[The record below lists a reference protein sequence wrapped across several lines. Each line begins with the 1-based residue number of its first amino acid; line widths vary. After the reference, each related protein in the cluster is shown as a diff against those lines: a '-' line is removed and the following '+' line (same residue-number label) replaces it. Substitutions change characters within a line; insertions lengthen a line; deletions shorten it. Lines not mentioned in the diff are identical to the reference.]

1 MGGVRGWLAEWLAV
15 AGWLVGA
22 VIQDNHHLHLL
33 LHGRSAFDSFGALG
47 DACLC
52 LGRLRQLAGH
62 GELHSFAA
70 PVGELWLLWQGSSLT
85 AWPRASHAWLRIVSC
100 LLACLPTSLPACL
113 PASQPASMLGVLMK
127 IGGVTPGAGDPGALA
142 FAVEM
147 PVEQLLGRVAL
158 DLAFAR
164 DPGLHILWI
173 WWKALLS
180 FNIAQV
186 TEEMI

>member
-1 MGGVRGWLAEWLAV
+1 
-15 AGWLVGA
+15 
-22 VIQDNHHLHLL
+22 
-33 LHGRSAFDSFGALG
+33 
-47 DACLC
+47 
-52 LGRLRQLAGH
+52 
-62 GELHSFAA
+62 
-70 PVGELWLLWQGSSLT
+70 
-85 AWPRASHAWLRIVSC
+85 
-100 LLACLPTSLPACL
+100 
-113 PASQPASMLGVLMK
+113 MLGVLMK

-158 DLAFAR
+158 AR

-186 TEEMI
+186 TEEII

>member
-1 MGGVRGWLAEWLAV
+1 
-15 AGWLVGA
+15 
-22 VIQDNHHLHLL
+22 
-33 LHGRSAFDSFGALG
+33 
-47 DACLC
+47 
-52 LGRLRQLAGH
+52 
-62 GELHSFAA
+62 
-70 PVGELWLLWQGSSLT
+70 
-85 AWPRASHAWLRIVSC
+85 
-100 LLACLPTSLPACL
+100 
-113 PASQPASMLGVLMK
+113 MLGVLLK
-127 IGGVTPGAGDPGALA
+127 IGDVTPGAGDPGALV

-186 TEEMI
+186 TEEII

>member
-1 MGGVRGWLAEWLAV
+1 
-15 AGWLVGA
+15 
-22 VIQDNHHLHLL
+22 
-33 LHGRSAFDSFGALG
+33 
-47 DACLC
+47 
-52 LGRLRQLAGH
+52 
-62 GELHSFAA
+62 
-70 PVGELWLLWQGSSLT
+70 
-85 AWPRASHAWLRIVSC
+85 
-100 LLACLPTSLPACL
+100 
-113 PASQPASMLGVLMK
+113 MK
-127 IGGVTPGAGDPGALA
+127 IGGVTPGAGDPGALV

-180 FNIAQV
+180 LNISQV